1 MYMYIFDV
9 YSVLFIPQISSVL
22 LLNVGGVF
30 FTTLKTTL
38 TRFADSML
46 AVMFSGRHELQ
57 TDSRGAYFIDRN
69 GTYFGYILEFL
80 R

>member
-1 MYMYIFDV
+1 M
-9 YSVLFIPQISSVL
+9 L

-30 FTTLKTTL
+30 FTTLRTTL
-38 TRFADSML
+38 TRFPDSML
-46 AVMFSGRHELQ
+46 AAMFSGGHELQ
-57 TDSRGAYFIDRN
+57 MDSRGAFFIDRN